1 MKGIGFSKINRIWFQ
16 VLIACLLAL
25 NSCQSIHRK
34 PKKESLESEII
45 VRFPIPNES
54 DVRIKRR
61 LTHQYFKEWMN
72 PEYFSGQFLV
82 AKNGHVIYFQ
92 KSGFADLKRHIPM
105 TSSIPVH
112 VASLSKVVT
121 ALAVL
126 RLVDGRKIKL
136 DADVRRY
143 LNHFPYP
150 GITIRML
157 LNHRSGIPYYGYFAD
172 QVWDVNK
179 MLTNKDIIFLLRK
192 NKIPLNFEQ
201 NTRFAYSNT
210 NYAILALIIEKVTG
224 LKFPDA
230 MKMLVFNPLRM
241 NHSFIVSGKKMMNCV
256 SQSYNACGQLQAINY
271 LDGIYGDKNLYTTA
285 LDLLKIDKGTYSN
298 EFISDSLRKQMFK
311 GYSYEHP
318 GKSNYGLGIR
328 MKEMKGKKTY
338 FFHSGWWHGN
348 TACYATLRSD
358 SVCIIAL
365 SNKYSR
371 NVYSINKLATQFG
384 DYPF

>member
-1 MKGIGFSKINRIWFQ
+1 MRFSKMNRICFQ
-16 VLIACLLAL
+16 VLIPYLLVL
-25 NSCQSIHRK
+25 YSCQSIHRK
-34 PKKESLESEII
+34 QNKEHRNSKI
-45 VRFPIPNES
+45 VVHFPLPNES
-54 DVRIKRR
+54 DVRVKRQ
-61 LTHQYFKEWMN
+61 LTHQYFTAWMN
-72 PEYFSGQFLV
+72 PEQFSGQFLV
-82 AKNGHVIYFQ
+82 AKNGQVIYAHT
-92 KSGFADLKRHIPM
+92 SGFADLKRHIPM
-105 TSSIPVH
+105 TSTVPVH

-126 RLVDGRKIKL
+126 RLVDSGKIKL

-143 LNHFPYP
+143 LKHFPYP

-157 LNHRSGIPYYGYFAD
+157 LNHRSGIPYYGYFTD
-172 QVWDVNK
+172 QVWNVDK
-179 MLTNKDIIFLLRK
+179 MLTNKDILFLLKK

-210 NYAILALIIEKVTG
+210 NYAILALIVEKVTNT
-224 LKFPDA
+224 KFPHA
-230 MKMLVFNPLRM
+230 MKTLVFNPLSM
-241 NHSFIVSGKKMMNCV
+241 NHSFIISGKKMINCV
-256 SQSYNACGQLQAINY
+256 SQSYNSCGQLQAINY

-285 LDLLKIDKGTYSN
+285 LDLLKMDKGTYSN

-311 GYSYEHP
+311 GYSYENP

-328 MKEMKGKKTY
+328 MKELKGKKTY

-371 NVYSINKLATQFG
+371 NVYSINRLAMKFG